1 MQSIIL
7 GQSRNNLQHK
17 IKKPQMFSFK
27 RITGMSILCKE
38 QLDFVHYTKHSQ
50 TPKDPKS
57 LVELPLV
64 NKKAFE

>member
-1 MQSIIL
+1 
-7 GQSRNNLQHK
+7 
-17 IKKPQMFSFK
+17 MFSVK
-27 RITGMSILCKE
+27 RITGVSILSKE

-57 LVELPLV
+57 LVELSLV